1 MMKVPF
7 RPGTGNRIH
16 EVTPESRRVPI
27 KVFQRSGF
35 VAHATADGA
44 PTAAPATPTEL
55 ARADYRIVAH
65 DLEWLLSEDDRKRV
79 KEIVNQLRR
88 DRVSHTVY
96 VRGPMRIWLTK
107 IVRRYKGA

>member
-1 MMKVPF
+1 MFKIPF
-7 RPGTGNRIH
+7 RPGVGNRIR
-16 EVTPESRRVPI
+16 EASPDSRVAPV
-27 KVFQRSGF
+27 KVFERSGF

-65 DLEWLLSEDDRKRV
+65 DLEWLLSEDDRNRV

-96 VRGPMRIWLTK
+96 VRGPMRMWLTK
-107 IVRRYKGA
+107 IDRRYEGA